1 MAFNRLRRNREGKTV
16 ILDTSAILMLFEF
29 SIDLDNELI
38 RLLGRF
44 QILVPSPIIEE
55 LKFLSK
61 HGNGKKRQ
69 NAKAALEL
77 INRYEKVEGK
87 GSGDESVLFLAKKFN
102 GIVVTNDRDLRKRVK
117 DASLQTIFLR
127 GKQKLVLE

>member
-1 MAFNRLRRNREGKTV
+1 MAFDRLRRNREEKTV

-29 SIDLDNELI
+29 SIDLDDELI

-44 QILVPSPIIEE
+44 RVIIPRPIIEE
-55 LKFLSK
+55 LRLLSK
-61 HGNGKKRQ
+61 QGNGIKRQ

-77 INRYEKVEGK
+77 INRYKIVEGK
-87 GSGDESVLFLAKKFN
+87 GSGDDSVLFIAKKLN
-102 GIVVTNDRDLRKRVK
+102 GIVLTNDRNLRKRVK

-127 GKQKLVLE
+127 GKHRLVLE

>member
-1 MAFNRLRRNREGKTV
+1 MAFDRLRRNREEIAV

-29 SIDLDNELI
+29 PIDLDDELI

-44 QILVPSPIIEE
+44 HILIPTPIIEE
-55 LKFLSK
+55 LRLLSK
-61 HGNGKKRQ
+61 QGNGIKRQ

-77 INRYEKVEGK
+77 INRYEVVAGK
-87 GSGDESVLFLAKKFN
+87 GSGDDSVLFIAKKLN
-102 GIVVTNDRDLRKRVK
+102 GIVLTNDRNLRKRVK

-127 GKQKLVLE
+127 GKHRLVLE